1 MHILHLFYMILFP
14 LSTYPGLLVLF
25 TDSTSSSSS
34 CTQSQSLRAL
44 GLIIGSRRPF
54 ILLLS
59 LLLFCSVPYA
69 PFAPHSTIQL
79 TFSIFCTRLSSPSAC
94 TRPKSINFNSL
105 RTKTYAHTTTT
116 TTMMIW
122 KRTVIH
128 YKHVCVS
135 FVHGTTLLGVVYW
148 TSCLQI
154 SLLLPQ
160 TKFTKRNKE

>member
-1 MHILHLFYMILFP
+1 MHILHLFYMLLFP

-34 CTQSQSLRAL
+34 CTQSRSLRAL

-79 TFSIFCTRLSSPSAC
+79 TFSIFFVQDSRPQVRAHDPSPLILI
-94 TRPKSINFNSL
+94 R
-105 RTKTYAHTTTT
+105 YVQ
-116 TTMMIW
+116 
-122 KRTVIH
+122 KRTLIPQRRRRWW
-128 YKHVCVS
+128 YEKGRWFTTNM
-135 FVHGTTLLGVVYW
+135 FV
-148 TSCLQI
+148 
-154 SLLLPQ
+154 SLLCMALRCLVWCIELVAF
-160 TKFTKRNKE
+160 K